1 MEQLAL
7 VAAIVFAGA
16 LVFCTVGFGIGVA
29 SFPLLLLLLDPQ
41 TAVVVINT
49 VSLFMFA
56 LVIWQTRRHIP
67 ARQVLPI
74 AYAGLLG
81 VPVGVFI
88 LRDADAAVLRIAIA
102 TLIIALTLLAAF
114 NARWT
119 LPKSTL
125 VGMGAGFVVSVML
138 NAFGVGGALMA
149 LAFLSRRLSPHAL
162 RGSLSLYFHRG
173 RGRGCGRI
181 RRWRATDT
189 RAAAADCGVGDSG
202 CAGFRCGCADIASNK
217 RGDVPAAGHSGDSSY
232 QHDGAGA
239 GGGKPLIEIG
249 WIEATVSVVAL
260 FLASIVFSANWV
272 RDWHD
277 FHAPDAARL

>member
-1 MEQLAL
+1 MDTLSVEQLAL

-74 AYAGLLG
+74 AAAGLVG

-102 TLIIALTLLAAF
+102 ALIIALTLLAAF
-114 NARWT
+114 NARRA

-149 LAFLSRRLSPHAL
+149 LAFLSRQMSSHAL
-162 RGSLSLYFHRG
+162 RGSLSLYFIVVEGAGVVGYGVGGLLTQERLLL
-173 RGRGCGRI
+173 I
-181 RRWRATDT
+181 
-189 RAAAADCGVGDSG
+189 AAAVIPVAL
-202 CAGFRCGCADIASNK
+202 GFG
-217 RGDVPAAGHSGDSSY
+217 
-232 QHDGAGA
+232 
-239 GGGKPLIEIG
+239 L
-249 WIEATVSVVAL
+249 ATVALRRINEVMFRRLVIVAIVVTSMMVL
-260 FLASIVFSANWV
+260 VREVAS
-272 RDWHD
+272 
-277 FHAPDAARL
+277 L